1 MYRPLHKIE
10 LNQLLIRYRE
20 FCSLITRN
28 SLQRD
33 FWKKANVKL
42 ILAPKLVQQKPD
54 FQFYFNFL
62 FVPNFSLETGDDD
75 NDACDDDNDACD
87 KNGSFQKSSFYWRD
101 FLKRVFCRQIKIFH
115 FFQALHFL
123 PKWPDATKPNPLH
136 VFFLLFKVRSREN
149 DKLV

>member
-33 FWKKANVKL
+33 FWKKTNVKL

-54 FQFYFNFL
+54 FQCNFNFL

-87 KNGSFQKSSFYWRD
+87 KNGSFQKSSFY
-101 FLKRVFCRQIKIFH
+101 
-115 FFQALHFL
+115 
-123 PKWPDATKPNPLH
+123 
-136 VFFLLFKVRSREN
+136 
-149 DKLV
+149 